1 MIITFSSV
9 SLYSFVSDALI
20 TILHFPR
27 PTIVTFPSL
36 TVAIFSFVV
45 SYVRFP
51 FPLVIFASIVND
63 FPESF
68 IVLFICAGAEI
79 AWYSFPSLDSAASFV
94 LYFSKCTYPYP
105 NSVSFPGSPRST
117 ALSLN
122 AAYTSLWL

>member
-1 MIITFSSV
+1 M
-9 SLYSFVSDALI
+9 
-20 TILHFPR
+20 
-27 PTIVTFPSL
+27 IVTFFCFFILFCLGCFDHDITFFHVQRSLLFHLL

-68 IVLFICAGAEI
+68 MFYLFVPGAEI

-105 NSVSFPGSPRST
+105 NSVSFPDSPRST

-122 AAYTSLWL
+122 AAYTSL